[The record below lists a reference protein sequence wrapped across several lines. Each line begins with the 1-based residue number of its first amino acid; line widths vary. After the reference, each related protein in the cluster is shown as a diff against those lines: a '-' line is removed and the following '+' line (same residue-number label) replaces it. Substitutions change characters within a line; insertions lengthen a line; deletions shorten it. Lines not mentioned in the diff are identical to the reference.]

1 MPKKSSKRPTTRGF
15 YPQTTINYAM
25 RLKSRKIRSQLT
37 LDEIAKRAGIRSTA
51 TLYRW
56 KQMDMSKKARA
67 ERISKRACNRFLSK
81 AEESLLCGWVSN
93 QNLMC
98 QSTSTRSLASFIDSN
113 FGIKVSK
120 QWISLFVHRK
130 GLSYRTPRPMKKVMS
145 EPSAYQQAYDFL
157 SEIHSLGKSP
167 SQIACLDKTG
177 LYNDVRGVKQI
188 GYKGR

>member
-25 RLKSRKIRSQLT
+25 RLLKSRKIRSQLT
-37 LDEIAKRAGIRSTA
+37 MDEIAKRAGLRSTA
-51 TLYRW
+51 TLERW
-56 KQMDMSKKARA
+56 KQLDMSKKART

-93 QNLMC
+93 QNLMRE
-98 QSTSTRSLASFIDSN
+98 STSTRSLASFVESN

-130 GLSYRTPRPMKKVMS
+130 GLSYRTPRPMNNISFEGGGLPSSTWPKAQQQDWRVYKMWMEEKKS
-145 EPSAYQQAYDFL
+145 
-157 SEIHSLGKSP
+157 K
-167 SQIACLDKTG
+167 K
-177 LYNDVRGVKQI
+177 
-188 GYKGR
+188 